1 MKTSKALLTSTPLAR
16 KLGAC
21 LAAIATVALVGL
33 GAASLNVPA
42 YARPGH
48 EHGDRGDLEELRA
61 VLQKAQM
68 EELLQLASDF
78 HGAISYGGNITALM
92 SLWADK
98 SSITF
103 NGTPYVGK
111 DAVQAFFLSTGYFK
125 NNWVS
130 LAPEYKT
137 VVTVHGNTGHIST
150 QCVAIDLTVSPMV
163 VKGITQLEGDVVRQG
178 DKWLF
183 KAVIGTSPA
192 PL

>member
-21 LAAIATVALVGL
+21 LAATATVALVAL
-33 GAASLNVPA
+33 GAAGLNVPA
-42 YARPGH
+42 YARPAPD
-48 EHGDRGDLEELRA
+48 HGNLEELRA
-61 VLQKAQM
+61 LLQKAQM

-111 DAVQAFFLSTGYFK
+111 DAVRAFFLSTGYFK

-137 VVTVHGNTGHIST
+137 VVTVHGGTGHIST

-163 VKGITQLEGDVVRQG
+163 VKGVTQLEGDVVRQG